1 MNLSDIFEY
10 MSDENSAALMTMLIT
25 KMPPGGRI
33 AFWNLYNDRLPPK
46 DNPNILFLQ
55 DLSQELHKED
65 RVLFYKAF
73 YIIQTV

>member
-10 MSDENSAALMTMLIT
+10 MSDENSASLMIMLST

-46 DNPNILFLQ
+46 DNPNILFLE
-55 DLSQELHKED
+55 DLSQKLYKED
-65 RVLFYKAF
+65 RVFFYKAF
-73 YIIQTV
+73 CVIQIV